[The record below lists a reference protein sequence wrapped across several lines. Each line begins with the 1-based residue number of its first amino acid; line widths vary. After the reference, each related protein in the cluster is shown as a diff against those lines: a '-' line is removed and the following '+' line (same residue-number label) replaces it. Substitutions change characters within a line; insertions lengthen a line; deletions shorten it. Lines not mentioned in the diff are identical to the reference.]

1 VAFSRARLVF
11 LTIGVKLATA
21 PIALLALLA
30 IAVIDGRRSIAT
42 GLLAAAY
49 TATWYVLTRRFLPW
63 EWTWL
68 HDQAALVTTSPIHH
82 APRLADAINLMHS
95 FSDAMIISPAIAVV
109 PAALVALVRRGT
121 GRSRW
126 TGAGLAIVALVL
138 SVAPAY
144 VQGEWFMYHY
154 AIVPVAATAVVGAAF
169 GLCPSA
175 RWPLAITTVVVA
187 AASAILVHR
196 PVPWRQTH
204 PYPVADAYLIIA
216 VIAAVVVGCVRTLP
230 GLHPPRP
237 RGVLAL
243 AATVAC
249 IAALPAVAPHSPY
262 SFSTY
267 DDVVRNAPSV
277 PRFVGPPA
285 RLDEASAG
293 IGHDTSVLYLAYGS
307 IVYGMGNPAKY
318 LVWQT
323 DWFPMW
329 LVDPRIK
336 RIVYQ
341 QWNCSA
347 GARIQ
352 VSPTIEI
359 CPRLVSSRPER
370 I

>member
-68 HDQAALVTTSPIHH
+68 HDQAALVTGSP
-82 APRLADAINLMHS
+82 

-204 PYPVADAYLIIA
+204 PYPVAVAYLIIA

-230 GLHPPRP
+230 GLHRPRP

-267 DDVVRNAPSV
+267 DDTVRNAPSV

-293 IGHDTSVLYLAYGS
+293 IGHDTSVLYLAYGRSSTAWVIRRS
-307 IVYGMGNPAKY
+307 IWSGRPTGSRCG
-318 LVWQT
+318 WST
-323 DWFPMW
+323 
-329 LVDPRIK
+329 PRIK

-352 VSPTIEI
+352 VSPTIVI
-359 CPRLVSSRPER
+359 CPRLVPSGAPR